1 MNFLNPMLCLF
12 LILGQVN
19 FSNLDSQIS
28 MIEKKLELVDQ
39 NSVSDLSKEIS
50 KLVMKLDQE
59 EQELTKEIKENQKIK
74 KACQKREKK
83 IHQKLR
89 LEKKEKSFFLIKR
102 IIQSKKMEKE
112 NDKIK
117 QLKKEI
123 RKRNKKI
130 KRQKSKQA
138 KVQSYLSRL
147 NACQNQIGEK
157 YQEYFNRVQTGGQA
171 NLNQMVQGNTDLP
184 AYGSIYASQDQSS
197 LSCLWNG
204 SYALD
209 GASESWLPFIKNGT
223 ISAGTWAYPNG
234 GMHLGLDVA
243 ASLYSPIFAGANGIV
258 LYADAPVDSN
268 CGYLGNYCG
277 WPQGGGNT
285 ICMIMAVQDAIYGV
299 SLNHL
304 SNQLCVVAG
313 QQFHQGDLLAYS
325 GNSGNSTGP
334 HTHIEVFQL
343 KVSLAEAVS
352 YFQRGADFSFGCGWR
367 APATCS
373 AIACRVR
380 PEEVF

>member
-19 FSNLDSQIS
+19 FSNLDSQVS

-39 NSVSDLSKEIS
+39 NTVSDLSKEIS
-50 KLVMKLDQE
+50 KLVMKLDKE
-59 EQELTKEIKENQKIK
+59 EQVLKKEIKENKKIK

-83 IHQKLR
+83 IHQKLS
-89 LEKKEKSFFLIKR
+89 LENKQKSFFLIKR
-102 IIQSKKMEKE
+102 IIQSKEREKDQ
-112 NDKIK
+112 NKIK

-123 RKRNKKI
+123 RKRKKKI
-130 KRQKSKQA
+130 KRQELTEE

-147 NACQNQIGEK
+147 SACQNQIGEK
-157 YQEYFNRVQTGGQA
+157 FQEYFNRVQSDGQA
-171 NLNQMVQGNTDLP
+171 NPNQMVQGNANLP
-184 AYGSIYASQDQSS
+184 AYGSIYASQDQAL
-197 LSCLWNG
+197 LSCLWDG

-209 GASESWLPFIKNGT
+209 GASETWLPFIKNGT
-223 ISAGTWAYPNG
+223 ITAGTWAYPNG

-334 HTHIEVFQL
+334 HTHIEVFRL